1 MFCVDQ
7 SQEGVEWVI
16 KAAQKGHVKAQ
27 LSLAWFHLL
36 GYGVPQSFYEAYKW
50 MYVILTVDCR

>member
-1 MFCVDQ
+1 M
-7 SQEGVEWVI
+7 EWVI